1 VAAQS
6 VGLTF
11 VGDVSPSLVV
21 ASGIV
26 LLLSGLSV
34 VGAAEDAL
42 EGYYVTA
49 GARGFE
55 VIVLSLGIAVG
66 ISVVLSLGERL
77 DYPIAISSQTLLSDD
92 VVVQVVC
99 AVIISVA
106 FAVLFVIV
114 VFKIGDDANYEFI
127 YFQF

>member
-1 VAAQS
+1 M
-6 VGLTF
+6 
-11 VGDVSPSLVV
+11 

-26 LLLSGLSV
+26 LLLAGLSV

-66 ISVVLSLGERL
+66 ISLVLSLGKRL
-77 DYPIAISSQTLLSDD
+77 DYPMRITSQTLLTADTGRAGRLRAYPVAGVFAVSPTRAARA
-92 VVVQVVC
+92 VVVARSRPAWAGSC
-99 AVIISVA
+99 
-106 FAVLFVIV
+106 
-114 VFKIGDDANYEFI
+114 
-127 YFQF
+127 